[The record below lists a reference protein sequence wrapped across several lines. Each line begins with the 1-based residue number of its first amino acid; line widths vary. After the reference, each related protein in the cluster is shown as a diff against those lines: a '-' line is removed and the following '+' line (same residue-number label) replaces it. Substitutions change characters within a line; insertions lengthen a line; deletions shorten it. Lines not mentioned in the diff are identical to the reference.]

1 MVERKF
7 QVGSFSKIDAGSA
20 FKITVRQGTT
30 HSVVARAEE
39 PSLMD
44 DLRITTQNDELSIS
58 FDDVFKRHRGT
69 IWIEITMP
77 TLTELDLS
85 GATTTKVLNFK
96 TIENLQI
103 GLSGASKLAIDAEGK
118 AINAD
123 ISGASQLNL
132 KGKLNELTIDASGA
146 SRINAI
152 DAKVANVRVE
162 ASGASNI
169 ELGATNILSKKT
181 SGASQITQK

>member
-1 MVERKF
+1 M
-7 QVGSFSKIDAGSA
+7 
-20 FKITVRQGTT
+20 
-30 HSVVARAEE
+30 
-39 PSLMD
+39 
-44 DLRITTQNDELSIS
+44 
-58 FDDVFKRHRGT
+58 
-69 IWIEITMP
+69 
-77 TLTELDLS
+77 
-85 GATTTKVLNFK
+85 
-96 TIENLQI
+96 
-103 GLSGASKLAIDAEGK
+103 SGASKLAIDAEGK

-152 DAKVANVRVE
+152 DAKIANVRVE